1 VHPGNAGI
9 NKPFDRILKSFAD
22 EAPELFLR
30 LLGFVPAGIK
40 PDIQPLRPET
50 APAIVLPDYVAVV
63 RVGQGDPVI
72 FHAEFQSNYSH
83 DVPRDMARYGGS
95 LAWQHQMPVESALV
109 MLRPDRAP
117 AKIPEVG
124 HYDIGVTHTT
134 HPFKVIRLWEIDPTP
149 VLETNDPKLLPWALL
164 LKSTDEQV
172 RKIASIVA
180 RQEDDDA
187 VGRFLTLGVIRYDRD
202 SLNEMIGGGKMGLLQ
217 AILDGKAMEVERA
230 RAAAEGQAEG
240 QAKGLAEGLAE
251 GRAEGLAEGL
261 AEGRAEGLAEGRAA
275 EARKVLRLL
284 LRKHLPELE
293 PPAEIDEISNVDA
306 LESIIE
312 SALDATGADAIRA
325 AILTAAR
332 KN

>member
-1 VHPGNAGI
+1 
-9 NKPFDRILKSFAD
+9 
-22 EAPELFLR
+22 
-30 LLGFVPAGIK
+30 
-40 PDIQPLRPET
+40 
-50 APAIVLPDYVAVV
+50 
-63 RVGQGDPVI
+63 
-72 FHAEFQSNYSH
+72 
-83 DVPRDMARYGGS
+83 
-95 LAWQHQMPVESALV
+95 
-109 MLRPDRAP
+109 
-117 AKIPEVG
+117 
-124 HYDIGVTHTT
+124 
-134 HPFKVIRLWEIDPTP
+134 
-149 VLETNDPKLLPWALL
+149 
-164 LKSTDEQV
+164 
-172 RKIASIVA
+172 
-180 RQEDDDA
+180 
-187 VGRFLTLGVIRYDRD
+187 
-202 SLNEMIGGGKMGLLQ
+202 MGLLQ

-251 GRAEGLAEGL
+251 GR
-261 AEGRAEGLAEGRAA
+261 AEGRAA